1 MIRCKITQ
9 NCVCLQRPLMPS
21 SMSTLSLSD
30 QLSRHEDH
38 LSGLRIQIEDHLR
51 NPLPKGAKAG
61 TAQAYK
67 DKQEFLRFEIMRY
80 ETYILTLRTRKAPA
94 DQAATVGTAASG
106 AAACAAAG
114 TADAATGSRYW
125 SDH

>member
-1 MIRCKITQ
+1 
-9 NCVCLQRPLMPS
+9 MPS
-21 SMSTLSLSD
+21 SMSSLSLSS
-30 QLSRHEDH
+30 QLARHEEH

-61 TAQAYK
+61 ATQAYK

-80 ETYILTLRTRKAPA
+80 DTYILTLRTRAAPA
-94 DQAATVGTAASG
+94 AALPTATSPG
-106 AAACAAAG
+106 L
-114 TADAATGSRYW
+114 ADAATGSRYW